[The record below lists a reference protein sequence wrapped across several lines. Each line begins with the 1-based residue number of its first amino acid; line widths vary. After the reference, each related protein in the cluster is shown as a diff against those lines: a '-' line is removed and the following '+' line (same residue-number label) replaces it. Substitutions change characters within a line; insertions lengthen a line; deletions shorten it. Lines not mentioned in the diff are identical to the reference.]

1 MVFIRWCLLNIT
13 GHDNME
19 FGLGHE
25 GQYYRHCHSTDQL
38 NQQQK
43 YHFQRNGFQRASM
56 INVEEKN
63 SKYEKFRYN
72 TLRSSGFPCA
82 TNLSYPNPKSI
93 KNGYTPWPI
102 YATVQVRQNKKRSS
116 IFPPGVK
123 NCNAADIEGTTGG
136 TIRRYASVQLRSKQG
151 SSSSKGRIIQNLTV
165 SLLKGVQSIF
175 LKYSIHLVIIFWS
188 ELVSRLMSF
197 ILFIYSKHKRLL
209 LTYFYLVDLTHV
221 E

>member
-1 MVFIRWCLLNIT
+1 MNIT

-116 IFPPGVK
+116 ILPPGVK

-151 SSSSKGRIIQNLTV
+151 SSSSKGRIIQNLTI

-175 LKYSIHLVIIFWS
+175 LKHSIHLVIIDQS
-188 ELVSRLMSF
+188 
-197 ILFIYSKHKRLL
+197 
-209 LTYFYLVDLTHV
+209 
-221 E
+221 